1 MSHENL
7 FYHPRLI
14 INEHFDKILNQ
25 IDVKTE
31 LLLAKPEIRNQKEVE
46 VDLNETRKRQIE
58 MLKEIERLNFNHLTK
73 FDFENE
79 YDQIWSSVLDEN
91 VLSYEQ
97 KKELYSERIRER
109 IIKYDCVLFE
119 NAKLSNG
126 LDLWIMPW
134 SYNQMNLEFFK

>member
-134 SYNQMNLEFFK
+134 YYNQMNLEFFK

>member
-7 FYHPRLI
+7 FYHLRLI

-46 VDLNETRKRQIE
+46 VDLNETRKQQIE

-91 VLSYEQ
+91 ALSYEQ

-134 SYNQMNLEFFK
+134 SYNQMNLEFLK